1 MGLTVKRGGVF
12 LTTRSPNACIGA
24 CLCSS
29 SEERGMSRL
38 EIVIR
43 FCVDRMVVVFLLAAA
58 NIGGGI

>member
-1 MGLTVKRGGVF
+1 
-12 LTTRSPNACIGA
+12 
-24 CLCSS
+24 
-29 SEERGMSRL
+29 MSRL